1 MTTREPYIFKNW
13 KEMYDTIKAGADL
26 YCAELSSYAFLY
38 NEDGAIC
45 TYHIDLQRVEKLAID
60 SKNSGEPGYWGQ
72 LLGPGGIIHDDDSFD
87 RKTQY
92 ETYIKPSFDF
102 CKKYYKYKWYK
113 TTDIIV

>member
-1 MTTREPYIFKNW
+1 MTTREPYSFKNW
-13 KEMYDTIKAGADL
+13 EEMYDTIKAGADL
-26 YCAELSSYAFLY
+26 YCVELGIYAFLY

-45 TYHIDLQRVEKLAID
+45 TYHIDLQRAEKLAID